1 VLPKVGPWAF
11 TVDVAQDTGSDD
23 TDYLVYAGYSLSKR
37 TTAYF
42 DYRRDGKSGKIA
54 SDRTTLKSAVDAD
67 IYGIGIRHNF

>member
-1 VLPKVGPWAF
+1 MPVGPWKF
-11 TVDVAQDTGSDD
+11 TVDIAQDTGFDD
-23 TDYLVYAGYSLSKR
+23 TDYLLYAGYSLSKR

-54 SDRTTLKSAVDAD
+54 SGAAALKSAVDAD